1 MNSVVQ
7 RKSFSIKA
15 LSLALLLGLV
25 HIVGAQDNMLRMT
38 ASLGPKKTSIK

>member
-1 MNSVVQ
+1 MNSVVR
-7 RKSFSIKA
+7 RKSFSMKA

-25 HIVGAQDNMLRMT
+25 QIVGAQDNMLRMT